1 MNTRLVKDQPYGN
14 GNFVDKLPYT
24 VRDNISMSII
34 SDMKENEDVK
44 KLFSMLFDEFSS
56 GSINALRV
64 LFDTLSNCG
73 VGYNGQLEK
82 SGQIGVLGP
91 SDMVMIQRILNN
103 GDILNILVRA
113 WYYRINIIE
122 ASDSDI
128 SSIMVEKV
136 QNDKD

>member
-24 VRDNISMSII
+24 VRDNISMSRI
-34 SDMKENEDVK
+34 SDIKENEDVK
-44 KLFSMLFDEFSS
+44 KLFSMLFDEFGS

-64 LFDTLSNCG
+64 LFDTLSMCG

-82 SGQIGVLGP
+82 SGQIGVLDP
-91 SDMVMIQRILNN
+91 FNMAMIQRILNN

-136 QNDKD
+136 QNDED